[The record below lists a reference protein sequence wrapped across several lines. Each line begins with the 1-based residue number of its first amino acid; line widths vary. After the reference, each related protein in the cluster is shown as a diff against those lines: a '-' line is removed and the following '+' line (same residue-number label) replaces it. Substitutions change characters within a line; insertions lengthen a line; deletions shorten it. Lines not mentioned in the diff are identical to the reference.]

1 MAEEDELPEDELEAL
16 ADAVGGDDG
25 DGEGD
30 DDLDPLAEE
39 MLKMMEEEGD
49 GDDMGS
55 QEDVDRMMEM
65 EMLKAMEDEGGGGG
79 GGGGFTG
86 GLATGGGG
94 GGGCGGGGIPAN
106 IARLMDVN
114 LRVTIELGRTQ
125 KTLEDV
131 LNLGEQSLVEL
142 DKQVGDPVNVLV
154 NGKLFARG
162 EVVTVSENFGVRITE
177 IMGNVTDL

>member
-94 GGGCGGGGIPAN
+94 GGGGIPAN

>member
-1 MAEEDELPEDELEAL
+1 VEKAIMAEDDDLPEDELEAL
-16 ADAVGGDDG
+16 ADAVGGGDD
-25 DGEGD
+25 EGG

-39 MLKMMEEEGD
+39 MLKMMDEEGD

-79 GGGGFTG
+79 GGDFSG
-86 GLATGGGG
+86 GLAPAG
-94 GGGCGGGGIPAN
+94 GGGGIPAN
-106 IARLMDVN
+106 IARLMDVS
-114 LRVTIELGRTQ
+114 LRVTIELGRTK
-125 KTLEDV
+125 KTLEEV

-177 IMGNVTDL
+177 IMGNVTEL

>member
-16 ADAVGGDDG
+16 ADAVDGGEEDG
-25 DGEGD
+25 DE
-30 DDLDPLAEE
+30 LDPLAEE

-79 GGGGFTG
+79 TGFSGGLAPAGGGGS
-86 GLATGGGG
+86 
-94 GGGCGGGGIPAN
+94 GGIPAN

-177 IMGNVTDL
+177 IMGSVTDL